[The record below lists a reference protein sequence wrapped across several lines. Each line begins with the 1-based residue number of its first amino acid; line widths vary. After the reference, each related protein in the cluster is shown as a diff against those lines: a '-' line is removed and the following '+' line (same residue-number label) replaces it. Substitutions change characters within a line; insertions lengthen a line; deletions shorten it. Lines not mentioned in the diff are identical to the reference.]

1 MLCEKQFT
9 QALTYVNALKEP
21 ANRYHIQDKYL
32 RKYDLKV
39 KDIKRVKA
47 ICISPV
53 FGEYQEGAENEQ
65 IVLVKITKYENE
77 GHSFI
82 RLESKYFGFPSDEK
96 VKLEVYCQQSET
108 NEWVREK
115 LKEIDNLV
123 SNNYKKEK
131 IWTEGI
137 HFVYKREE
145 EDWLL
150 LIRIGKKQF
159 RVWFEDNEI
168 TKELDYEKDTSF
180 KNLRRYIICPGEES
194 YQRCYKL
201 LTDYLNFIKTISAK

>member
-21 ANRYHIQDKYL
+21 ANRYHIRDNYL
-32 RKYDLKV
+32 I

-65 IVLVKITKYENE
+65 IVLVKITKYEN
-77 GHSFI
+77 GVHSFI

-96 VKLEVYCQQSET
+96 VKLEVYCQQLET
-108 NEWVREK
+108 NDWVKEK

-123 SNNYKKEK
+123 SGHTYKKEK
-131 IWTEGI
+131 IPGAWAEERYI
-137 HFVYKREE
+137 VYEREE
-145 EDWLL
+145 GKWLL

-168 TKELDYEKDTSF
+168 TKELDYEKDISF
-180 KNLRRYIICPGEES
+180 KNLRKYIICQQEES

-201 LTDYLNFIKTISAK
+201 LINYLNFIKTISAK